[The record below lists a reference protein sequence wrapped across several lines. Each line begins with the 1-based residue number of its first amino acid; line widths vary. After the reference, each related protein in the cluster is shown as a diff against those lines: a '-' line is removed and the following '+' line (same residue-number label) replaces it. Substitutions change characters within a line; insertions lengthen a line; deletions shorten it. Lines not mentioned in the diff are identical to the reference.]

1 MSTTTSASRY
11 WLLGAC
17 LLLILLPFVLFWQ
30 LWWPDPTIRLGFAY
44 GDFHEQNYPIRRY
57 VAQEWRQ
64 GRMPLWDPYTFGGQ
78 PAAGS
83 SLFQTFYPP
92 GFWQTLFADLP
103 RRALELEAVFHLGL
117 AGLFTFL
124 FLYELTGRLDA
135 AFIGGFVFSWG
146 GLLTSWPTLQFWILE
161 TMVWMPGGLWLL
173 ERGLKRRSCWWGV
186 AAAIPYSFSI
196 LAGHGQTVLYSAY
209 LSGAYLLWRAVQL
222 RLSWRFV
229 LRMAL
234 TVGGLTLA
242 FSAMQWLPSVEM
254 VPISHRADWTYAD
267 LAQGFQ
273 VRELLG
279 ILRPNLGEWSPLYV
293 GWIPLTLVLL
303 SPLLAWRFARESLGD
318 VGFWLIVA
326 VLSLLLALGQ
336 NGFLYSFFYR
346 FAPGFNVFRH
356 QERIAYLFSF
366 SLAVLATH
374 GFSALTQMQWW
385 PRWGLVAIV
394 LLTGVDLYR
403 ANNGVILAPPSLEV
417 DLYETQVSRFL
428 GDHLAAPVTR
438 FNSEGLL
445 PGDGNAGL
453 VYRLRDVTGNNPIR
467 LGAYELTLQIVPE
480 VRWWQLFNVEYVVTR
495 RTFDYPGISLA
506 FEDTE
511 GDIRVHR
518 LEFDQQPVWITHDV
532 DVMPNQEAAI
542 YFTSDMGKV
551 DPLQTAVLETA
562 PDPAPQPAA
571 GPESAR
577 ITDFSPHRVAAEVE
591 LSAPG
596 VVVFSE
602 IDYPGW
608 VAYANGERVE
618 SLRAF
623 GILRAVALPAGEWE
637 IEWRFRPL
645 TVYAGLALCGVTV
658 LGLSIGL
665 VYQRNRSTD

>member
-1 MSTTTSASRY
+1 MNSSSSRY
-11 WLLGAC
+11 RRLGAS
-17 LLLILLPFVLFWQ
+17 LLLLLLPLALFWQ
-30 LWWPDPTIRLGFAY
+30 LWWPDPAERLAFKY

-78 PAAGS
+78 PAAAS

-117 AGLFTFL
+117 AGVFTFL
-124 FLYELTGRLDA
+124 FLHELTGRLDA
-135 AFIGGFVFSWG
+135 AFLGGFVFSWG

-173 ERGLKRRSCWWGV
+173 ERGLQRRSLWWGV

-222 RLSWRFV
+222 RLSWRFA

-242 FSAMQWLPSVEM
+242 FSAMQWIPSVEM
-254 VPISHRADWTYAD
+254 VPISHRAAWTYAD

-279 ILRPNLGEWSPLYV
+279 ILRPNWGEWSPLYV
-293 GWIPLTLVLL
+293 GWLPFALAFL
-303 SPLLAWRFARESLGD
+303 SPLLVWRFRRPLLGH

-326 VLSLLLALGQ
+326 VVSLVLALGRH
-336 NGFLYSFFYR
+336 GFLYPLFYR
-346 FAPGFNVFRH
+346 FAPGFDLFRH

-366 SLAVLATH
+366 SLAVLAAL
-374 GFSALTQMQWW
+374 GFAALKQLSWW
-385 PRWGLVAIV
+385 PRWGLIGVI
-394 LLTGVDLYR
+394 LLTGADLYR
-403 ANNGVILAPPSLEV
+403 ANNGVVLAPLSPEARLE
-417 DLYETQVSRFL
+417 ETRASRFL
-428 GDHLAAPVTR
+428 DDHLSAPVAR

-495 RTFDYPGISLA
+495 RDFDYPGISLA
-506 FEDTE
+506 LEDTE
-511 GDIRVHR
+511 RDVRVHR
-518 LEFDQQPVWITHDV
+518 LDFGQRPVWITHDV
-532 DVMPNQEAAI
+532 EVMPNREAAI
-542 YFTSDMGKV
+542 YFTSDMDKV

-562 PDPAPQPAA
+562 PDPVPQPATE
-571 GPESAR
+571 PESVR
-577 ITDFSPHRVAAEVE
+577 ITHFSPHRLTADVE

-618 SLRAF
+618 NLRAF
-623 GILRAVALPAGEWE
+623 GLLRAVALPAGAWDL
-637 IEWRFRPL
+637 EWRFRPL
-645 TVYAGLALCGVTV
+645 TVYIGLALCAVTV
-658 LGLSIGL
+658 LGLSAGF
-665 VYQRNRSTD
+665 VCQKMRSTD